1 MVFIYCILVIFIL
14 LIIVTIFSSIEIH
27 IKNIRISSYE
37 LPKIH
42 LNKDYKIII
51 TLKLFGKIGF
61 FKLNL
66 GKTQLEEKKLLNKI
80 EQRVINKSDDF
91 KSGLSRL
98 LRLIKLSKVENLNL
112 DIKIGLED
120 AAINAILI
128 GVISTIVPIILRNN
142 ADRSKTFWNVNP
154 VYNRNSLKINLD
166 TTISLKLLNILF
178 NSSTVTN

>member
-61 FKLNL
+61 FKLSL
-66 GKTQLEEKKLLNKI
+66 GKTQLTEKKLLNKI
-80 EQRVINKSDDF
+80 EQRVIKKSDDF

-98 LRLIKLSKVENLNL
+98 LKLIKLSKVENLNL

-154 VYNRNSLKINLD
+154 VYNQNSLKINLD